1 MRIACIHIPQFALQC
16 ASRLDPALRG
26 APVVVVGGFDPTAGS
41 EARSFHLGPGRDR
54 SGALHTP
61 VVMACSRAA
70 WALGVRLG
78 MTASSARARSA
89 ELTIVTADAGYER
102 ETVRAIADAALSV
115 SEVVD
120 AGGRVGAGGA
130 HLAMYCAVPAKTRGQ
145 AFGDKLLA
153 LLEELGLTG
162 RIGIADDRF
171 TAWVAAAHGTP
182 AVKDEHGVTTVP
194 RGGSAAFLA
203 PRPLS
208 LLAIPAEVQ
217 HMLEALGVRTLGEF
231 AALPAPSVHRPVEAD
246 YQALARGEGG
256 TTLRAY
262 QPETSVREDIIVGG
276 NVLDRADAVAGPAAV
291 AMIARRLA
299 VRLAGRGR
307 LAARLEVTALTGEA
321 VRAAT
326 GSEPARF
333 AAPAGNVRAA
343 GVLGEPVRAGGV
355 LGEPVRAGG
364 VLGEPVPIEI
374 DMPVGEAEELA
385 RVLAPVIEAHA
396 SATWRLRVVVAAE
409 AVPGA
414 DMIEIAAEG
423 SAPIDRRIA
432 DASTID
438 PLAVVLSTSG
448 SLFAL
453 TAPDLRAERRD
464 AHRRTRRGKQRRARP
479 ASSAQPGLP
488 KLFDRR
494 S

>member
-1 MRIACIHIPQFALQC
+1 
-16 ASRLDPALRG
+16 
-26 APVVVVGGFDPTAGS
+26 
-41 EARSFHLGPGRDR
+41 
-54 SGALHTP
+54 
-61 VVMACSRAA
+61 MACSRAA
-70 WALGVRLG
+70 WALGVRRG

-89 ELTIVTADAGYER
+89 ELTIVTADAGHER

-153 LLEELGLTG
+153 LLEELGVTG

-171 TAWVAAAHGTP
+171 TAWVAAAHG
-182 AVKDEHGVTTVP
+182 AAGSHDEHGVTSVP

-217 HMLEALGVRTLGEF
+217 HMLEALGVRSLGEF

-262 QPETSVREDIIVGG
+262 VPEASIREEIIVGG
-276 NVLDRADAVAGPAAV
+276 NVLDRADAVSGPAAV
-291 AMIARRLA
+291 ATVARRIAL
-299 VRLAGRGR
+299 RLGGRGR
-307 LAARLEVTALTGEA
+307 HAARLEVSAITGE
-321 VRAAT
+321 
-326 GSEPARF
+326 S
-333 AAPAGNVRAA
+333 
-343 GVLGEPVRAGGV
+343 
-355 LGEPVRAGG
+355 VRAGG

-374 DMPVGEAEELA
+374 DVPVGEAEALA
-385 RVLAPVIEAHA
+385 RVLAPAIEAQA
-396 SATWRLRVVVAAE
+396 PAIWRLRVVVAAE
-409 AVPGA
+409 VVPGA
-414 DMIEIAAEG
+414 ETVEIAAEG
-423 SAPIDRRIA
+423 SAPVDRRIA
-432 DASTID
+432 EAATID

-488 KLFDRR
+488 KPFDRR

>member
-1 MRIACIHIPQFALQC
+1 MN
-16 ASRLDPALRG
+16 S
-26 APVVVVGGFDPTAGS
+26 
-41 EARSFHLGPGRDR
+41 
-54 SGALHTP
+54 
-61 VVMACSRAA
+61 
-70 WALGVRLG
+70 
-78 MTASSARARSA
+78 
-89 ELTIVTADAGYER
+89 
-102 ETVRAIADAALSV
+102 
-115 SEVVD
+115 
-120 AGGRVGAGGA
+120 
-130 HLAMYCAVPAKTRGQ
+130 
-145 AFGDKLLA
+145 
-153 LLEELGLTG
+153 
-162 RIGIADDRF
+162 
-171 TAWVAAAHGTP
+171 
-182 AVKDEHGVTTVP
+182 
-194 RGGSAAFLA
+194 
-203 PRPLS
+203 
-208 LLAIPAEVQ
+208 
-217 HMLEALGVRTLGEF
+217 

-262 QPETSVREDIIVGG
+262 VPEASVREDIIVGG

-291 AMIARRLA
+291 AMVARRVA
-299 VRLAGRGR
+299 MRLFGRGR

-326 GSEPARF
+326 GSEP
-333 AAPAGNVRAA
+333 
-343 GVLGEPVRAGGV
+343 
-355 LGEPVRAGG
+355 VRAGG

-374 DMPVGEAEELA
+374 DVPVGEASELA
-385 RVLAPVIEAHA
+385 RVLAPVVEAQA
-396 SATWRLRVVVAAE
+396 CATWRLRVVVSAE
-409 AVPGA
+409 SVPGA

>member
-1 MRIACIHIPQFALQC
+1 
-16 ASRLDPALRG
+16 
-26 APVVVVGGFDPTAGS
+26 
-41 EARSFHLGPGRDR
+41 
-54 SGALHTP
+54 
-61 VVMACSRAA
+61 
-70 WALGVRLG
+70 
-78 MTASSARARSA
+78 
-89 ELTIVTADAGYER
+89 
-102 ETVRAIADAALSV
+102 
-115 SEVVD
+115 
-120 AGGRVGAGGA
+120 
-130 HLAMYCAVPAKTRGQ
+130 MYCAVPAKTRGQ
-145 AFGDKLLA
+145 TFGDKLLA

-171 TAWVAAAHGTP
+171 TAWVAAAHGTS
-182 AVKDEHGVTTVP
+182 AVHDEHGVTSVP

-203 PRPLS
+203 SRPLS

-262 QPETSVREDIIVGG
+262 VPEAPVREDIIVGG

-291 AMIARRLA
+291 AMVARRVA

-326 GSEPARF
+326 GSEPARL
-333 AAPAGNVRAA
+333 ATAGEVRAGGA
-343 GVLGEPVRAGGV
+343 FGELVRGEPVRGEPV
-355 LGEPVRAGG
+355 RGEPVRAGG

-374 DMPVGEAEELA
+374 DVPVGEAEELA
-385 RVLAPVIEAHA
+385 RVLAPTVEAQT

-409 AVPGA
+409 VVPGT
-414 DMIEIAAEG
+414 DMVEIAAEG
-423 SAPIDRRIA
+423 SVRIDRRIA
-432 DASTID
+432 DAATID
-438 PLAVVLSTSG
+438 PLAIVLSTSG